1 MATPIWPLVLPQETF
16 KDGYSRSIPDMTI
29 RSDMDTG
36 PAKVRYRGGHKP
48 ETLTTTLVLDDAQR
62 DALLTF
68 VYDVVKGGAVAFEF
82 PNPEDSGTY
91 ILARLIPMGSGELFS
106 ISQYQNSIKWKV
118 SLKLEV
124 WRDVTF

>member
-48 ETLTTTLVLDDAQR
+48 ETLSITLVLDDTQR
-62 DALLTF
+62 DSLLTF
-68 VYDVVKGGAVAFEF
+68 VYDVVKGGAVAFQF
-82 PNPEDSGTY
+82 PNPEDNSIY
-91 ILARLIPMGSGELFS
+91 ILARLIPMGSGELFN